1 MDSCCYLHMLLPTRF
16 RVSLK
21 LRYLR
26 CMTRARVILITPS
39 IGMPVRLG
47 TVTGVE
53 KSQADLPVCDKE

>member
-1 MDSCCYLHMLLPTRF
+1 MLLPTRF